1 MSTGFDSNWKG
12 LLSSC
17 SCHVLTSHELRP
29 LQVSTT
35 SVHPCHTVNNLKR
48 APEVVIE
55 ECLEH
60 YWGLEQNVALGG
72 ENIAAMAANIR
83 HFPLAPQHGQN
94 PLCLSIVSGSLTVQ
108 QKLA

>member
-1 MSTGFDSNWKG
+1 MKREGAHSDYAIKRLKSAGFDSNCKG

-17 SCHVLTSHELRP
+17 CCDVLTSHESRP
-29 LQVSTT
+29 
-35 SVHPCHTVNNLKR
+35 HTVNNLKR
-48 APEVVIE
+48 APGVVIE
-55 ECLEH
+55 ECLQ
-60 YWGLEQNVALGG
+60 QNVALGG

-83 HFPLAPQHGQN
+83 HFPLSPQHDQN